1 MGTLLVL
8 AFGAGMLAP
17 VNPCGFAVLPA
28 FLAYGTGTA
37 TSGGT
42 RGVWG
47 RLAGGLRS
55 GLALTVGFTGTFT
68 LFGLLLA
75 AGMHLLVGVIP
86 WLAAALGATF
96 ALLGLAMLIGLR
108 IPLGLN
114 SLGSVGRNRKPGG
127 MIAFGVGYALASASC
142 SLALLLAVVTQALTG
157 TGWATVLLVFAAYAA
172 GSAVL
177 LVTLSVVTAFA
188 STVISTYLRRLL
200 PHMTR
205 ITGVVLAASGGYL
218 LVYWLPQLL
227 GGAPGVSILSGI
239 SGPVSVWIG
248 SNQQVVITGAV
259 VLIAAVLVG
268 VVWHRIASR
277 HDGTGDA
284 ANEDCCAAPGEPDTG
299 TRQAQR

>member
-1 MGTLLVL
+1 MGALLVL

-28 FLAYGTGTA
+28 FLAYGTGT
-37 TSGGT
+37 TGST

-55 GLALTVGFTGTFT
+55 GLALTLGYTGTFT
-68 LFGLLLA
+68 IFGLLLA

-86 WLAAALGATF
+86 WLAAALGAIF

-108 IPLGLN
+108 ISLGLN
-114 SLGSVGRNRKPGG
+114 FLGSVGRNRKQGG

-205 ITGVVLAASGGYL
+205 ITGAVLAASGVYL
-218 LVYWLPQLL
+218 LIYWLPQLL
-227 GGAPGVSILSGI
+227 GGAPGVSILTGI
-239 SGPVSVWIG
+239 SGSMSVWIG
-248 SNQQVVITGAV
+248 SNQPVVVTGGG

-277 HDGTGDA
+277 PDGSGDPQDD
-284 ANEDCCAAPGEPDTG
+284 DCCPAPEEPDTG